1 MQRVISNKKI
11 YVVLYNTSTEQRMD
25 SVAEFDTDYDVFYK
39 TNDTMYIDY
48 IRVYQPQW
56 DCTSVVID
64 EQEDLD
70 NYVYGIKKS
79 VIIDS
84 SNNTPI
90 IVEANTKIDI
100 MSSEFVSITGPFQ
113 INAGAEFSI
122 AMQKCPE

>member
-1 MQRVISNKKI
+1 MRKFIA
-11 YVVLYNTSTEQRMD
+11 L
-25 SVAEFDTDYDVFYK
+25 
-39 TNDTMYIDY
+39 
-48 IRVYQPQW
+48 
-56 DCTSVVID
+56 
-64 EQEDLD
+64 
-70 NYVYGIKKS
+70 YVYGIKKS

-100 MSSEFVSITGPFQ
+100 MASEFVSITGPFQ